1 MATMNLAAFFT
12 GATLDATNLTIPR
25 TALPTLVAANTD
37 ANGEEI
43 AFSLVDAI
51 SDKIIAFNTAGA
63 TAADRLAYTVST
75 ATEAA
80 QGVDLVRKGYTFTF
94 VMAHPFD
101 ENTADV
107 SVSP

>member
-1 MATMNLAAFFT
+1 MATINLAALFP
-12 GATLDATNLTIPR
+12 GATYDGTDLKIPKSALPSLGNATN
-25 TALPTLVAANTD
+25 AS
-37 ANGEEI
+37 GEEI
-43 AFSLVDAI
+43 AFSLVDTI
-51 SDKIIAFNTAGA
+51 SDKIIAFNTSAA

-94 VMAHPFD
+94 VMAHPFN
-101 ENTADV
+101 ENDADV